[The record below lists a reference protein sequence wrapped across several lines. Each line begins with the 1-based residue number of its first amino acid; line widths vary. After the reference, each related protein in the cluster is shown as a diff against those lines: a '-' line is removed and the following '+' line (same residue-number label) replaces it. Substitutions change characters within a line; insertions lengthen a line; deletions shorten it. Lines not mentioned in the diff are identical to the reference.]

1 MASTASC
8 TSLWDRRISSRS
20 NGRKPFNPSRKRL
33 NSILQIRPP
42 RITSLR
48 LNTMLGSIQRRC
60 VGTRKCSDCLTEG
73 RPGPRLRRPLCRVAD
88 LANPSYCSRI
98 DLQGDRVC
106 ARGRRAGRSR
116 HLALSR
122 SAAGGVSAPVDPAD
136 GPARAARRRGA
147 AGLAEPRQA
156 TVSRGSIAAR
166 FNRDACL
173 RKGTSCQGAGQSTFR
188 HRRTSAR
195 TRPCSRSTARRPRR

>member
-1 MASTASC
+1 MHFA
-8 TSLWDRRISSRS
+8 LGSSYFESKQWPEAVQSFEKAAQLDPTDSAAAHNVAAAQYNAGFYTEALRWY
-20 NGRKPFNPSRKRL
+20 KEV
-33 NSILQIRPP
+33 
-42 RITSLR
+42 LR
-48 LNTMLGSIQRRC
+48 LFHR
-60 VGTRKCSDCLTEG
+60 G

-136 GPARAARRRGA
+136 GPAHAARRRGA

-166 FNRDACL
+166 FNRDACP